1 MFRVALLASVFA
13 GCSCSKSAGNQEKA
27 PAPPPGPVHEEKTP
41 PISQTGCG
49 SAADPKF
56 FLKPDEGTLTIDK
69 AESAAGAET
78 SVGLKIAPGTGYHM
92 STDFPIS
99 LCLEAPDG
107 VKLAKSTFTSGK
119 GEKGDADAFSE
130 QALAFAVKATAEKA
144 GSYEIKGV
152 FKFGVCDKESCHPK
166 KQPVTIT
173 VAAK

>member
-1 MFRVALLASVFA
+1 MVRVVLLTIALAA
-13 GCSCSKSAGNQEKA
+13 CGKSAGNQEKPSASPPAPSQGDKA
-27 PAPPPGPVHEEKTP
+27 PAPAVA
-41 PISQTGCG
+41 QAGCG
-49 SAADPKF
+49 SADDPKF

-69 AESAAGAET
+69 VDGAAGAEA
-78 SVGLKIAPGTGYHM
+78 SAGVKVAPGTGYHM
-92 STDFPIS
+92 STDFPIK
-99 LCLEAPDG
+99 LCLEAPAG
-107 VKLAKSTFTSGK
+107 VTLAKTEFNAGK

-130 QALAFAVKATAEKA
+130 QALGFAVKATAAKA

>member
-1 MFRVALLASVFA
+1 MVRVVLLTIALAA
-13 GCSCSKSAGNQEKA
+13 CGKSAGNQEKA
-27 PAPPPGPVHEEKTP
+27 PAPAPGPTP
-41 PISQTGCG
+41 GPTAPVAQAGCG
-49 SAADPKF
+49 SADDPKF

-69 AESAAGAET
+69 VDGAAGAEA
-78 SVGLKIAPGTGYHM
+78 SAAVKVAPATGYHM
-92 STDFPIS
+92 STDFPIK
-99 LCLEAPDG
+99 LCLEAPAG
-107 VKLAKSTFTSGK
+107 VTLAKTEFNAGK

-130 QALAFAVKATAEKA
+130 QALGFAVKATAAKA

>member
-1 MFRVALLASVFA
+1 MFRLALVSIAFA
-13 GCSCSKSAGNQEKA
+13 GCSCGKSAGNQEKA
-27 PAPPPGPVHEEKTP
+27 PAPPPGPAHVDTAAVAAA
-41 PISQTGCG
+41 GCG
-49 SAADPKF
+49 TAADPKF

-69 AESAAGAET
+69 AESAAGTEA
-78 SVGLKIAPGTGYHM
+78 SVALKIAPATGYHM

-99 LCLEAPDG
+99 LCLEAPEG
-107 VKLAKSTFTSGK
+107 VKLAKSTFTAGK

-130 QALAFAVKATAEKA
+130 QTLAFAVKATAEKA
-144 GSYEIKGV
+144 GSYDIKGV

>member
-1 MFRVALLASVFA
+1 MLRVVLVTIALAA
-13 GCSCSKSAGNQEKA
+13 CGKSAGNQEKA
-27 PAPPPGPVHEEKTP
+27 PAPPPGPTQVDKAP
-41 PISQTGCG
+41 QVGCG
-49 SAADPKF
+49 SADDPKF
-56 FLKPDEGTLTIDK
+56 FLKPDEGTLTVDK
-69 AESAAGAET
+69 AESAAGAEA
-78 SVGLKIAPGTGYHM
+78 SVGLKVAPAAGYHM
-92 STDFPIS
+92 STDFPIK

-107 VKLAKSTFTSGK
+107 VKLAKSELNAGK

-130 QALAFAVKATAEKA
+130 QSLAFAVKVTADKA

>member
-1 MFRVALLASVFA
+1 MVRVVLLTIALAA
-13 GCSCSKSAGNQEKA
+13 CGKSAGNQEKA
-27 PAPPPGPVHEEKTP
+27 PAPAPGPTP
-41 PISQTGCG
+41 GPTAPVAQAGCG
-49 SAADPKF
+49 SADDPKF

-69 AESAAGAET
+69 VDGAAGAEA
-78 SVGLKIAPGTGYHM
+78 SAAVKVAPATGYHM
-92 STDFPIS
+92 STDFPIK
-99 LCLEAPDG
+99 LCLEAPAG
-107 VKLAKSTFTSGK
+107 VTLAKTEFNAGK

-130 QALAFAVKATAEKA
+130 QALRFAVKATAAKA